1 MWGLDAGPPGCRLVC
16 WNSVSFVYAL
26 KYPDLPWQMQSAPRR
41 RLCGNILLQLEA
53 PRPSFELS
61 GSCDKFVEFFFID
74 TTPFVDKYWSKEE
87 HRKFDWRGIGG
98 RQEYLDSQLE
108 TLNSK
113 LESSVAT
120 WKIVVGHHTI
130 SSLGRHGDTHE
141 LVRQVL
147 PILEKHSVD
156 LYINGHDHCLEHIKR
171 QDSSVHFIT
180 SGAGS
185 KSFQGIHEATPEDGL
200 QFAMDGQGFI
210 SVSMAVH
217 ELRVDFHDALGH
229 NLHKLQLTK

>member
-1 MWGLDAGPPGCRLVC
+1 MIGFC
-16 WNSVSFVYAL
+16 
-26 KYPDLPWQMQSAPRR
+26 
-41 RLCGNILLQLEA
+41 
-53 PRPSFELS
+53 
-61 GSCDKFVEFFFID
+61 SCDKFVEFFFID